1 MDQQLKLI
9 SWDGELESPIQEF
22 FFNVAAAVIISGMR
36 LCIGRMC
43 LLADGTGF
51 IA

>member
-1 MDQQLKLI
+1 MECERERERDKMYI
-9 SWDGELESPIQEF
+9 AE
-22 FFNVAAAVIISGMR
+22 AVIISSVG